1 VNAKVESAKVDKTL
15 ELKFKEQ
22 EEQVAKFFETSHRSF
37 EELEQKVQSA
47 FSLIGG
53 CNQSSQQRID
63 EYQTLSER
71 LNKLESEQ
79 QDFSN

>member
-1 VNAKVESAKVDKTL
+1 LENAKAESTKVYETID
-15 ELKFKEQ
+15 LKFKEQ
-22 EEQVAKFFETSHRSF
+22 EDQVAKFFETSHRSF

-63 EYQTLSER
+63 EL
-71 LNKLESEQ
+71 
-79 QDFSN
+79 